1 METELLK
8 RYLQQVGIFT
18 EEEIQYSLPFFKEQ
32 TLLKNTYF
40 IQEGAFC
47 RQAAFINSGTFRSY
61 YSSPAGEEVTYCFQF
76 QGEMV
81 TAYSAF
87 ITGQESVESI
97 QALTKASIL
106 TVDIESLKIL
116 ESQIPNWSLYM
127 RRMAEQQYIGL
138 EKRIFQLQR
147 ESAAERYQSLLKN
160 HPDYIKN
167 IPLQYLASY
176 LGITQ
181 RHLSRVR
188 KEVSF

>member
-1 METELLK
+1 MGFLRK
-8 RYLQQVGIFT
+8 RRFNIV
-18 EEEIQYSLPFFKEQ
+18 LPFFKEQ

-47 RQAAFINSGTFRSY
+47 RQAAFVNSGHFDPITVLL
-61 YSSPAGEEVTYCFQF
+61 AGEEVTYCFQF

-188 KEVSF
+188 KEVSFRQLSYFL